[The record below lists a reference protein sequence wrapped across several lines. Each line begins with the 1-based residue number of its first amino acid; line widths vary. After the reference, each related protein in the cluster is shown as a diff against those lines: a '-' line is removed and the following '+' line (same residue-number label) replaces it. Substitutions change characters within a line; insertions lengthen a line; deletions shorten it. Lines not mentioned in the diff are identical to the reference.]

1 MPAHE
6 YQKIREIGSGSFGRA
21 YLVQASTAP
30 SRAPADRRHLVL
42 KEIDLSGR
50 EPQQRSNAEVEVKV
64 LSSLKHP
71 YIVRYWESFMNDRY
85 LCIVMDYCEGGDL
98 WQYIA
103 QCRRN
108 RTPVI
113 EPQVVR
119 WFTQMCLALKY
130 MHEKNVL
137 HRDIKTQNIFLT
149 RKEGSDLQCAK
160 IADFGIAKVLKSSH
174 GFAQTLVGTP
184 YYLSPEI
191 CQRQQYACPSDVWAV
206 GCVLFELCA
215 LRVPFE
221 AQELNQL
228 VDRIVRGSV
237 PRIPATYSRE
247 LGDLGIDMLNR
258 DASRRPAAAAILQRP
273 LVQNEIKRMLAENKS
288 SKDPAPE
295 NICVEA
301 TPRRS
306 HSECR
311 REDPREGSGTPR
323 GGKEREGGHQGHR
336 ARPLGEHNQREPS
349 KQRGERGERGERASS
364 KPSSRAPSPHKG
376 AAMEVL
382 RPTRAPSPAPS
393 PVPSSAR
400 RR

>member
-1 MPAHE
+1 MPASD

-21 YLVQASTAP
+21 YLVQPSVAP

-50 EPQQRSNAEVEVKV
+50 DSQQRAAAEVEVKV

-71 YIVRYWESFMNDRY
+71 YIVRYWESFMTDRY

-98 WQYIA
+98 WQHIA
-103 QCRRN
+103 GCKRN
-108 RTPVI
+108 RTPII
-113 EPQVVR
+113 EAQVVR

-130 MHEKNVL
+130 MHEKNLL
-137 HRDIKTQNIFLT
+137 HRDIKTQNVFLT

-160 IADFGIAKVLKSSH
+160 IADFGIAKVLNSSQ

-221 AQELNQL
+221 AQDLSQL
-228 VDRIVRGSV
+228 VDRIVRGPV
-237 PRIPATYSRE
+237 PRIPAPYSRE
-247 LGDLGIDMLNR
+247 LGELGADLLNR
-258 DASRRPAAAAILQRP
+258 DASRRPTASAILQRP
-273 LVQNEIKRMLAENKS
+273 IVQAEIKKMLAENR
-288 SKDPAPE
+288 KDPSPE
-295 NICVEA
+295 NAGVEA

-306 HSECR
+306 RSECR
-311 REDPREGSGTPR
+311 RDEGRQGSGGTPTRVGKDREGSVHGN
-323 GGKEREGGHQGHR
+323 R

-349 KQRGERGERGERASS
+349 RQGAAGKAT
-364 KPSSRAPSPHKG
+364 PRAPSPHKG

-382 RPTRAPSPAPS
+382 RPSRAPSPARS
-393 PVPSSAR
+393 PATPSSR
-400 RR
+400 RC